1 MFRHA
6 LTVTVCVTILF
17 LLPAAPVRADA
28 TAASPSPPA
37 AQMTVLAPDT
47 NIFRRGPLI
56 DGVID
61 DGEWD
66 TFYNHSA
73 EGWVATAYADWDA
86 RCIYLGAK
94 SNKPIDF
101 LGVLDAN
108 DDGWFHGDDN
118 YEFMATRGADG
129 NLSLL
134 VNRYESRSTKSPVA
148 TPVSEA
154 EAAMVEMKS
163 TKTADCYMIELRVPA
178 ALIRGF
184 KLSSDRKIGLQIA
197 MKTTADDSGW
207 IPAKSPGEV
216 RECTLVTKKFATLK
230 PLVLG
235 FDLKDA
241 RVARGEY
248 LFGKF
253 HLRNDGAES
262 LDVRDFVVAG
272 EGKSGDYL
280 SSQKIR
286 TEGLPPG
293 KHVSQDV
300 STLIPSDMPIG
311 TWAIGAEVSSAGARL
326 GGALVSFEVVD
337 PFEIEL
343 RLPNTPVRADVKDVT
358 LGVNVRNNMRHTIKG
373 TAKITLPIGWELW
386 RNADTQDFAVMGDGG
401 ASTVAFK
408 AKPPLG
414 EMGEV
419 VVKFEVTVGKETKSI
434 EGKFTIVNP

>member
-6 LTVTVCVTILF
+6 FTVTIWVTMSL
-17 LLPAAPVRADA
+17 LLPAVAFCADA
-28 TAASPSPPA
+28 TAASPAPTTAP
-37 AQMTVLAPDT
+37 MTVLAPDT
-47 NIFRRGPLI
+47 DIFRRGPI
-56 DGVID
+56 VEGVID

-66 TFYNHSA
+66 AFYTYSA
-73 EGWVATAYADWDA
+73 EGWGATAYADWDA
-86 RCIYLGAK
+86 RYVYLGAK
-94 SNKPIDF
+94 SNRPIDF

-118 YEFMATRGADG
+118 YEFKASRDADG

-134 VNRYESRSTKSPVA
+134 ISRYESRNTKSPVA

-154 EAAMVEMKS
+154 EAAMVDMKS
-163 TKTADCYMIELRVPA
+163 GKTADSYMIELRVPA

-184 KLSSDRKIGLQIA
+184 KLNSDKKIGLQIA
-197 MKTTADDSGW
+197 MKTTADESGW

-230 PLVLG
+230 PLVVG
-235 FDLKDA
+235 FDLKDP

-253 HLRNDGAES
+253 HLRNDGAET

-286 TEGLPPG
+286 TEGLQPG

-300 STLIPSDMPIG
+300 STLIPTDMPTG
-311 TWAIGAEVSSAGARL
+311 TWAIGAEVRSADARL

-343 RLPNTPVRADVKDVT
+343 RLPTTPVRADVKDVT
-358 LGVNVRNNMRHTIKG
+358 VAVNVRNNMRRSIKG
-373 TAKITLPIGWELW
+373 TAKITMPIGWELW
-386 RNADTQDFAVMGDGG
+386 RDAETRDFAVMGDGG
-401 ASTVAFK
+401 VSTVAFK

-419 VVKFEVTVGKETKSI
+419 AVKFEVTVGQETKTI